1 VLCAKL
7 AGAAIFNFPLCIN
20 PVQELLAVLE
30 NHPPD
35 ARAFGDIS
43 ANSDDLHAHFA
54 LKMRSAAFCVPFFL
68 IGL

>member
-1 VLCAKL
+1 
-7 AGAAIFNFPLCIN
+7 
-20 PVQELLAVLE
+20 VQELLAVLE